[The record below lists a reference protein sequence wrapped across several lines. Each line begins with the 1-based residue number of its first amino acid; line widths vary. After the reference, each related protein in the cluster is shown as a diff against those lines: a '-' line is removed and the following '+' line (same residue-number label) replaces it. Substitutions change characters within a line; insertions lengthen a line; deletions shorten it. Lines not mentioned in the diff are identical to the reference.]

1 MNGYGIFIW
10 PDKKKYYG
18 NYVNNLKEGFGI
30 FYWNDGY
37 RYEGF
42 WKGGKQ
48 DGYGFIR
55 GSNGDKYGYW
65 NDGKLKEKIN
75 DDKTILFINNSLD
88 ESKKKKEYNNFI
100 LNISKYEKQIVDGS
114 SSQGTNFNSKNKDK
128 EKNIQNYE

>member
-1 MNGYGIFIW
+1 MGFLFGQI
-10 PDKKKYYG
+10 KKKYYG